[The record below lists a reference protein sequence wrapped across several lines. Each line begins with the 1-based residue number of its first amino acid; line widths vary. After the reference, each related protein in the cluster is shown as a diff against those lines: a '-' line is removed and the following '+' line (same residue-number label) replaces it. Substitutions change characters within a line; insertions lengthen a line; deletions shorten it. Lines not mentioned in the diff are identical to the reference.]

1 MAVNW
6 RYAATTIVVVF
17 LLLSLAYSMNYSL
30 NPMIPTQKAGAH
42 SSDAPAC
49 LAVDF
54 VAPPS
59 YTAAVVYL
67 ASVLPGPRSPQ
78 RLFESLSLMQMN
90 IPWRHQWPVLILHAG
105 AYDTEDS
112 RRKFIA
118 LLRDVTQA
126 HNLTEHETRKLVNRI
141 EFVPTHHNL
150 PEGIPADGGKDK
162 PVWNQ
167 EWPAYHHMCAF
178 YAYKILYHPRIKDL
192 TYFLRLDDDS
202 SILEPACFDPFEYMH
217 VHNKSYAFRDQIP
230 DVDWV
235 TDGMWPFVSNYAQRH
250 PSVERQLSAN
260 GWEWPPNRFWHGDG
274 YGHGVFFPSYRTN
287 FDLVKVPRFQ
297 TPEMTAFITELAS
310 DPLRFYWYRWGD
322 APVRRAQVEM
332 FLDIKQEVHH
342 MCELRYEHK
351 GEVFGGDCECV
362 PLPG

>member
-6 RYAATTIVVVF
+6 RYAATIVVMF
-17 LLLSLAYSMNYSL
+17 FMLSLAYSMSYSL
-30 NPMIPTQKAGAH
+30 DPWIPTQKAGNH
-42 SSDAPAC
+42 FIDRPAYTP
-49 LAVDF
+49 ADF
-54 VAPPS
+54 VAQPT

-105 AYDTEDS
+105 AYDSEDS
-112 RRKFIA
+112 RRQFIA

-126 HNLTEHETRKLVNRI
+126 HNLTEYETKKLVNRI
-141 EFVPTHHNL
+141 EFVYTYHNL

-162 PVWNQ
+162 PIWNQ

-178 YAYKILYHPRIKDL
+178 YAYKIFSHPRIKDL

-202 SILEPACFDPFEYMH
+202 SILEPTCFDPFEYMH
-217 VHNKSYAFRDQIP
+217 IP
-230 DVDWV
+230 DVGWV
-235 TDGMWPFVSNYAQRH
+235 TVGMWPFVSNYAQRH
-250 PSVERQLSAN
+250 PTVERQLSAN
-260 GWEWPPNRFWHGDG
+260 GWEWPSNRFWPGSAG
-274 YGHGVFFPSYRTN
+274 FGHDIAFPSYRTN

-297 TPEMTAFITELAS
+297 GPEMTAFITELAS
-310 DPLRFYWYRWGD
+310 DPLRFYWYRWGGQD
-322 APVRRAQVEM
+322 M
-332 FLDIKQEVHH
+332 FLNIVQEVYH

-351 GEVFGGDCECV
+351 GEVFAGDCECV